1 MRVLV
6 LGAAGNLGSAVAAGL
21 LARGHRVRLG
31 WHRTPLPE
39 RLAGHAAAESCRV
52 DLRTGHDLPG
62 AMSGMEGVVH
72 CAGQLFR
79 PDPERFLVE
88 TNLHW
93 VERASSA
100 AVAAGASRFVL
111 LSFPHV
117 EEGTTPEQRATGRL
131 DVTPV
136 AVHARTR
143 LAAERALLAACEGT
157 STVPV
162 ILRLG
167 VVYGPGLKLVEGARW
182 LLRRRL
188 LAVWREPTWVHLLA
202 LRDAV
207 AAVAAALERPGV
219 RGVYNVCDERP
230 LSVQEFLDALA
241 DTFGCPRPRRLPAW
255 CFHAAAATVEGWAR
269 VFGTAAPLNRDI
281 LRMGMTS
288 AVADTTRCRA
298 ELLPELAC
306 PTLTEGLREL
316 AGTEHHARWR

>member
-6 LGAAGNLGSAVAAGL
+6 LGAAGNLGSAVAAEL
-21 LARGHRVRLG
+21 LRRGHRVRLG
-31 WHRTPLPE
+31 WHRTPLPGP
-39 RLAGHAAAESCRV
+39 LAAHPAADACRV
-52 DLRTGHDLPG
+52 DLRAERDLP
-62 AMSGMEGVVH
+62 AAVSGIDAVVH

-88 TNLHW
+88 TNLRW
-93 VERASSA
+93 VERAA
-100 AVAAGASRFVL
+100 AASVAAGAGRFVL
-111 LSFPHV
+111 LSFPHI
-117 EEGTTPEQRATGRL
+117 EEGTTPDRPATGRL
-131 DVTPV
+131 DVEPV
-136 AVHARTR
+136 ALHARTR

-157 STVPV
+157 ATAPV
-162 ILRLG
+162 VLRLG
-167 VVYGPGLKLVEGARW
+167 VVYGPGMKLVEGARW
-182 LLRRRL
+182 LAKRRL

-241 DTFGCPRPRRLPAW
+241 DACGCPRPRRLPEW
-255 CFHAAAATVEGWAR
+255 CFHAAAATVESWAR

-306 PTLTEGLREL
+306 PTLAEGLREL
-316 AGTEHHARWR
+316 ARSRR